1 MTSVI
6 CVCIKELFIERKKF
20 VQKYWICFGL
30 FVLSSLS
37 MAESADSQGVGIPA
51 NEYQGVID
59 RLSGQGLDIDLSVTQ
74 IYQQN
79 LRGGISKHR
88 RAGRYN
94 GSYDLELIAD
104 MQKLLGI
111 EGGTLYFHS
120 EGSWPRTDYDEIAVG
135 SFFGI
140 NGDFSG
146 RRSIDVTE
154 LWYEQVML
162 DDTVRLRIGKLDL
175 TGGFECRGCPVSFD
189 GSTYANDETSQFLN
203 NALVNNPAIPFPQL
217 GLGAIVFWNPIE
229 WWYASIG
236 VSDAQA
242 DVRETGFGTT
252 FHGQDYFFYI
262 AETGVVADFD
272 SANGPLQGSYR
283 VGLWYDPQPKAN
295 SDETRQRGDD
305 VGFYI
310 SCDQLLAKEN
320 SDPEDTQGL
329 GTFFRYGYANSN
341 RNDLTNFFS
350 GGVQYEGLFEG
361 RDSDVLGLGYAQGF
375 FADSA
380 DTTYTTDYESVFEL
394 YYNAQI
400 TSCLNISPSFQ
411 YIANPG
417 GDDAVNDAV
426 VFGVRA
432 QISF

>member
-1 MTSVI
+1 MKSFSKISTTAILTMVYFS
-6 CVCIKELFIERKKF
+6 
-20 VQKYWICFGL
+20 L
-30 FVLSSLS
+30 FVCPSLS
-37 MAESADSQGVGIPA
+37 MAETLDSQDVGVFA
-51 NEYQGVID
+51 NKSHGVID
-59 RLSGQGLDIDLSVTQ
+59 RLSAQGIDVDLSVTQ

-94 GSYDLELIAD
+94 GSYDLEFLAD
-104 MQKLLGI
+104 IQKLFGI
-111 EGGTLYFHS
+111 EGGTLYIHS

-140 NGDFSG
+140 NGDFAG

-154 LWYEQVML
+154 LWYEQAML
-162 DDTVRLRIGKLDL
+162 DDTVRIRIGKLDL

-203 NALVNNPAIPFPQL
+203 NALVNNPAIPFPQN

-229 WWYASIG
+229 WWYASMG
-236 VSDAQA
+236 ASDAQA
-242 DVRETGFGTT
+242 DLRETGFRTT

-262 AETGVVADFD
+262 AETGVVSELD
-272 SANGPLQGSYR
+272 SANGLLQGSYR
-283 VGLWYDPQPKAN
+283 IGLWYDPQPKAN
-295 SDETRQRGDD
+295 SDEIRNRSDD
-305 VGFYI
+305 VGFYV

-320 SDPEDTQGL
+320 SDPQDTQGL
-329 GTFFRYGYANSN
+329 GMFFRYGYADSN
-341 RNDLTNFFS
+341 RNDLSNFFS
-350 GGVQYEGLFEG
+350 LGVQYEGVFEG
-361 RDSDVLGLGYAQGF
+361 RDSDVLGFGYAQGF

-380 DTTYTTDYESVFEL
+380 DTTFTSDYENVFEL

-400 TSCLNISPSFQ
+400 TSWLNISPSFQ
-411 YIANPG
+411 YIGNPG
-417 GDDAVNDAV
+417 GNDSVSDAV

-432 QISF
+432 QMNF

>member
-1 MTSVI
+1 MPKI
-6 CVCIKELFIERKKF
+6 
-20 VQKYWICFGL
+20 WICFYFSL
-30 FVLSSLS
+30 FIFSSLS
-37 MAESADSQGVGIPA
+37 MAHSAGSQDASIPE
-51 NEYQGVID
+51 NGCQGLIG

-79 LRGGISKHR
+79 LSGGISKHR

-94 GSYDLELIAD
+94 GSYDLELLAD
-104 MQKLLGI
+104 IQKLLGI
-111 EGGTLYFHS
+111 EGGTLYIHS
-120 EGSWPRTDYDEIAVG
+120 EGSWPRTDYDKIAVG
-135 SFFGI
+135 SFFGA
-140 NGDFSG
+140 NGDSAG
-146 RRSIDVTE
+146 RRNMDVTE
-154 LWYEQVML
+154 FWYEQAML

-203 NALVNNPAIPFPQL
+203 NALVNNPTIPFPQF

-229 WWYASIG
+229 WWYASVG

-242 DVRETGFGTT
+242 DIRETGFRTT
-252 FHGQDYFFYI
+252 FHDQDYFFYI
-262 AETGVVADFD
+262 AETGVVADLD

-295 SDETRQRGDD
+295 SDKTRKNSDD

-320 SDPEDTQGL
+320 SEPQDTQGL
-329 GTFFRYGYANSN
+329 GTFFKYGYANSN

-350 GGVQYEGLFEG
+350 VGLQYEGLFEG
-361 RDSDVLGLGYAQGF
+361 RDSDVLGFGYAQGF

-380 DTTYTTDYESVFEL
+380 DTTYTADYESVFEL
-394 YYNAQI
+394 YYNAKI
-400 TSCLNISPSFQ
+400 TSWLNISPSFQ

-417 GDDAVNDAV
+417 GNDAVSDTV

-432 QISF
+432 QMTF